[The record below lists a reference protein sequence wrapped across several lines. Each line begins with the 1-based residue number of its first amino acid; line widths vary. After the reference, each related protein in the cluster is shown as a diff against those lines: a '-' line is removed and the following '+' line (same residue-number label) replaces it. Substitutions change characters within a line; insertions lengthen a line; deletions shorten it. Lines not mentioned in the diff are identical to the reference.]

1 MHRRSRAALLLFS
14 RSLSSAAEP
23 PALGLAPG
31 WQPKLL
37 EAKKI
42 VFIRHAEGFH
52 NKDARE
58 LPNFFSDSL
67 SQSMDYWDARL
78 TPTGHEQCA
87 KLQANW
93 PEQAGAMELVAIS
106 PLTRTLQTASL
117 VFPANATRPPA
128 VATSLARERV
138 SIHTCD
144 GRRPRSELVAEFGDW
159 VDFAEVTSEEDEMW
173 PVKEVEVEFPTPDG
187 KGTVKHSDACA
198 ARATELLRWLHARPE
213 SSIAVVSHWVFLLHM
228 FRPFD
233 HLFNAKRLQQRFG
246 NAEARVTT
254 LYRTDAGSA
263 EKIEL

>member
-14 RSLSSAAEP
+14 RSLTSSAAEP
-23 PALGLAPG
+23 SALALAPG

-37 EAKKI
+37 DAKKI

-52 NKDARE
+52 NQDARE
-58 LPNFFSDSL
+58 ISNFFTDNL

-93 PEQAGAMELVAIS
+93 PKQAGAMELVAIS

-144 GRRPRSELVAEFGDW
+144 GRRPRSELVAEFGEW

-173 PVKEVEVEFPTPDG
+173 PVKELEVEQAAPDG
-187 KGTVKHSDACA
+187 KGAVKHSEACA
-198 ARATELLRWLHARPE
+198 ARAAELLRWLHARPE
-213 SSIAVVSHWVFLLHM
+213 SSIAVVSHWVFLLHL

-233 HLFNAKRLQQRFG
+233 HMFNAKRVQQRFG

-254 LYRTDAGSA
+254 LYRTSAG
-263 EKIEL
+263 EKGEL